1 MAKATLT
8 VPEIS
13 CEHCEMAITETLT
26 PQAGIMS
33 VKVDIPQQLVHLEFD
48 EVQINLERVEEL
60 LEEEGYPVASV
71 R

>member
-1 MAKATLT
+1 MAKAILT

-13 CEHCEMAITETLT
+13 CEHCEMAITEALT
-26 PQAGIMS
+26 PQVGIVS
-33 VKVDIPQQLVHLEFD
+33 VKVDIPDQLVHLEFD
-48 EVQINLERVEEL
+48 ESQINLERVEEL

>member
-1 MAKATLT
+1 MAKAILT

-13 CEHCEMAITETLT
+13 CEHCEMTITETLA
-26 PQAGIMS
+26 PQVGIVS
-33 VKVDIPQQLVHLEFD
+33 VKVDIPEQLVHLEFD
-48 EVQINLERVEEL
+48 ESQINLERVEAL